1 MLKCR
6 EYPDA
11 VLALPTRR
19 IEDINGS
26 TALLAQEMAEV
37 MYDLNGVGLAA
48 NQVGITQ
55 SLFIYDEHV
64 TGNYSV
70 VVNPVLTLGA
80 ETIAAVEGCLSVPN
94 RVCAVSRATQ
104 CHLAGFD
111 LDGNELS
118 IEASGFLSRIFQHET
133 DHLNGMLILDRLIAS
148 ETLYNR
154 FGW

>member
-11 VLALPTRR
+11 VLALPTRP
-19 IEDINGS
+19 ITDINGS

-55 SLFIYDEHV
+55 SLFIYDERV

-70 VVNPVLTLGA
+70 VINPVLTLGA
-80 ETIAAVEGCLSVPN
+80 ETITAVEGCLSVPN
-94 RVCAVSRATQ
+94 RVSAISRSIR
-104 CHLAGFD
+104 CHLSGLD

-118 IEASGFLSRIFQHET
+118 IDASGFLARIFQHET
-133 DHLNGMLILDRLIAS
+133 DHLNGMLILDRIAAPES
-148 ETLYNR
+148 LHNR